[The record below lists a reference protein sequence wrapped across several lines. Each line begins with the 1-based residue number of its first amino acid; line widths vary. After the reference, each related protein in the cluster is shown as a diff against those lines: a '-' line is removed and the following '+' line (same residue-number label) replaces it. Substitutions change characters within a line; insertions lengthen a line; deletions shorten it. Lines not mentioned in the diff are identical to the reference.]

1 MRAQVDYT
9 GCAEAAHANERVMNE
24 TTTPIDLL
32 ARPELVALATLAGGI
47 VIARLASLGVGMLLS
62 AIDRRAARL
71 TTTEG
76 GLIPPGL
83 VRLSRVFVF
92 WLLVGG
98 SVLLALRV
106 MDVVGLPELLN
117 SVLGFMPKLFVA
129 FSIILAGHLLGLFSA
144 QMLSRLADGWSAR
157 SAVPRLL
164 YLAIMAV
171 AVVMGL
177 QHVSVDITF
186 VTQLVLIL
194 VATISAGLML
204 AFSLGARQHVANLLA
219 RRELSRLAIGDRVR
233 IGVVEGSIVD
243 IHSTAID
250 IATAE
255 GIASVPAARL
265 AEEGVL
271 RMAQAPK
278 DE

>member
-1 MRAQVDYT
+1 MDKATV
-9 GCAEAAHANERVMNE
+9 
-24 TTTPIDLL
+24 PLDLL
-32 ARPELVALATLAGGI
+32 ARPELVALATLVGGI
-47 VIARLASLGVGMLLS
+47 VIARLASLGVGALLG
-62 AIDRRAARL
+62 AVDRRAARL
-71 TTTEG
+71 TTTEA

-83 VRLSRVFVF
+83 LRLSRVFVF
-92 WLLVGG
+92 WLVVAG

-117 SVLGFMPKLFVA
+117 SVLSFMPKLFVA
-129 FSIILAGHLLGLFSA
+129 FSIILAGHLLGIFSA

-177 QHVSVDITF
+177 QHVNVDITF

-194 VATISAGLML
+194 VGTISAGLML

-233 IGVVEGSIVD
+233 VGVVEGSIVD

-250 IATAE
+250 VATAE

-265 AEEGVL
+265 AEKGVL
-271 RMAQAPK
+271 RMTQAPK